1 MRYVEVR
8 RRVLDFLSCAGL
20 LAVAV
25 GLVIFPSQMVE
36 AARDGVELCFNVI
49 IPSLFPFFVLSSL
62 TVALGAA
69 EKLGRLLA
77 PVMRPLFNVG
87 GACASALVLGFIGG
101 YPVGAKTVINLYEN
115 GECSKAEA
123 ERMLSFCNNSGPAF
137 IFGVVGAGIFSSG
150 TIGLILYL
158 AHMAASICVGLIFRN
173 WGSGGITRHS
183 PNVQRE
189 QTPFPT
195 AFVNSVS
202 SSFMSTLGICCFVI
216 FFTVFIKLLF
226 LSGLLSAMAEVIGS
240 MLGFIGMDVE
250 WARRLLTG
258 IIELTSGVW
267 SLRGV
272 SGELTASIAMA
283 AFMLGWAGLSV
294 HCQVLSFIGSSGLSV
309 RTYIIGKFLHGILS
323 AIIVL
328 IIARIVAFD
337 TPVAVYLA
345 QQLGDIAEIK
355 FSTALRVSA
364 ISAAVLGGLLFL
376 ISVLPGKKSGK
387 PGGKAV

>member
-202 SSFMSTLGICCFVI
+202 SSFMSTLGICGFVI

-364 ISAAVLGGLLFL
+364 ISAAILGGLLFL

>member
-1 MRYVEVR
+1 
-8 RRVLDFLSCAGL
+8 
-20 LAVAV
+20 
-25 GLVIFPSQMVE
+25 
-36 AARDGVELCFNVI
+36 
-49 IPSLFPFFVLSSL
+49 
-62 TVALGAA
+62 
-69 EKLGRLLA
+69 
-77 PVMRPLFNVG
+77 
-87 GACASALVLGFIGG
+87 
-101 YPVGAKTVINLYEN
+101 
-115 GECSKAEA
+115 
-123 ERMLSFCNNSGPAF
+123 
-137 IFGVVGAGIFSSG
+137 
-150 TIGLILYL
+150 
-158 AHMAASICVGLIFRN
+158 
-173 WGSGGITRHS
+173 
-183 PNVQRE
+183 
-189 QTPFPT
+189 
-195 AFVNSVS
+195 
-202 SSFMSTLGICCFVI
+202 
-216 FFTVFIKLLF
+216 
-226 LSGLLSAMAEVIGS
+226 MAEVIGS

-355 FSTALRVSA
+355 FSTELRVSA